1 MKSTQTHRLS
11 LQIAAFSLIRTIF
24 NTGFRMIYPFLPVL
38 ARAVGVNLETMALIV
53 TARSTLGLA
62 GPVLGSLGDHI
73 GRKRAMLIGLVLFVW
88 GLFLVIFWP
97 TFISLMLGF
106 ILGAAGKIIF
116 DPAMQAYLGD
126 RVLYAKRSR
135 AIALTEL
142 GWSWAALFGL
152 PLVGWIIARAGWIAP
167 FPLLASLGGIAIF
180 ILWKILPSDPITTRA
195 NAGFKQALR
204 AILAHP
210 AALAGLGVG
219 LLISFSNE
227 TVNIVYGAWI
237 EQDFGLKV
245 EALGAASAVIGLAEL
260 SGEGFVAALTDRI
273 GKRWAI
279 GSGIALIIMAC
290 LSLPF
295 LGHTLPGALI
305 GLFFI
310 FIVFEFTFVS
320 AISLMTE
327 LVPDARAT
335 MMAGNLTAAA
345 LGRALGALIGP
356 TLFTIGLLANSTAA
370 AGLAALALVILIR
383 FVRVE

>member
-1 MKSTQTHRLS
+1 
-11 LQIAAFSLIRTIF
+11 
-24 NTGFRMIYPFLPVL
+24 MIYPFLPVF
-38 ARAVGVNLETMALIV
+38 ARSVGVNLETMALV
-53 TARSTLGLA
+53 ATARSTLGLA
-62 GPVLGSLGDHI
+62 GPVLGSLGDQI
-73 GRKRAMLIGLVLFVW
+73 GRKRAMLIGLVLFIC

-97 TFISLMLGF
+97 TYISLMLGF
-106 ILGAAGKIIF
+106 LLGAAGKIIF

-126 RVLYAKRSR
+126 RVLYAKRGR

-142 GWSWAALFGL
+142 GWSWASLLGL
-152 PLVGWIIARAGWIAP
+152 PLVGWVIARAGWVAP
-167 FPLLASLGGIAIF
+167 FPLLAGLGGIAIL
-180 ILWKILPSDPITTRA
+180 ILWRILPSDPRTPQA
-195 NAGFKQALR
+195 NAGFRHALR

-219 LLISFSNE
+219 LLTSLSNE

-260 SGEGFVAALTDRI
+260 CGEGFVASLTDRI

-279 GSGIALIIMAC
+279 GSGIALIIVSC

-295 LGHTLPGALI
+295 LRHTLPGALG
-305 GLFFI
+305 GLFFF
-310 FIVFEFTFVS
+310 FIAFEFTFVS

-345 LGRALGALIGP
+345 IGRALGALIGP
-356 TLFTIGLLANSTAA
+356 MLFTYGLLANSTAA
-370 AGLAALALVILIR
+370 AMLAALALVILIR

>member
-1 MKSTQTHRLS
+1 MKLIQSPRLR
-11 LQIAAFSLIRTIF
+11 LQIAAFSFIRTII

-53 TARSTLGLA
+53 TARSTLGFA
-62 GPVLGSLGDHI
+62 GPVLGSLGDHL
-73 GRKRAMLIGLVLFVW
+73 GRKRAMLIGLMLFMS
-88 GLFLVIFWP
+88 GLFLVVFWP
-97 TFISLMLGF
+97 TYISLLLGF
-106 ILGAAGKIIF
+106 SLGAAGKIIF

-126 RVLYAKRSR
+126 RVQYAQRGR

-142 GWSWAALFGL
+142 GWSWASLFGL
-152 PLVGWIIARAGWIAP
+152 PLIGWVIARAGWIAP
-167 FPLLASLGGIAIF
+167 FPLLASLGGIAII
-180 ILWKILPSDPITTRA
+180 ILWRILPPDPHPHHA

-210 AALAGLGVG
+210 SALAGLGVG

-227 TVNIVYGAWI
+227 TVNIIYGAWI
-237 EQDFGLKV
+237 EQAFGLKV

-279 GSGIALIIMAC
+279 GSGIALIIVAC

-295 LGHTLPGALI
+295 LGHTLPGALV
-305 GLFFI
+305 GLFFF

-327 LVPDARAT
+327 LVPEARAT
-335 MMAGNLTAAA
+335 MMAGNISAAA
-345 LGRALGALIGP
+345 LGRALGASIGP
-356 TLFTIGLLANSTAA
+356 TLFTVGLLANSAA
-370 AGLAALALVILIR
+370 AGGLAVLALVILIR
-383 FVRVE
+383 YVRVE